1 MKTYYEVQ
9 TCAGIDPPQQTRAF
23 EILWDGGEHV
33 ALVTAM
39 VDFEETG
46 GLADEG
52 RLLAFN
58 DPLTRN
64 GPGQAQDRNTLC
76 VLRIPQDFQEKLR
89 KASLGPSRLLG
100 RG

>member
-58 DPLTRN
+58 DPLSRS
-64 GPGQAQDRNTLC
+64 GQARPKTGIRCACSVFLKSFKKTYARQ
-76 VLRIPQDFQEKLR
+76 
-89 KASLGPSRLLG
+89 A
-100 RG
+100 